1 MKKSFIKQLSIV
13 VATATMVTSLSAC
26 GNKTETKNNNS
37 KSGLP
42 LITLEFLGPS
52 NTSTINNWDS
62 VMAKF
67 YEQTKDTLNLKINYT
82 FTTFDNIG
90 QKISLKFAAGDPLDC
105 TFSAPW
111 TNPNI
116 SQMVSKGQIANLD
129 KYFTDSKYSGLK
141 KAFNQDYLKN
151 NSFADSTGEYHIYG
165 VPFSH
170 GFTAAGAV
178 YYRKDLA
185 DKYGIGDIKS
195 YDDLL
200 KYNDAIKA
208 NEKGMIPMSW
218 LGSSDGISGAIQHF
232 IDPVATKHNTATI
245 AGVGLI
251 IKDDGSVYASTNAIS
266 PALDPEFQKLQEAP
280 LNTLDPLREYKTARD
295 WYTKGYVEKDILSQ
309 KDAEAQFASGKAASF
324 IRSIDTFSE
333 IDGRLANGVP
343 GAKLGYWCQDE
354 APKSIGTDF
363 RAWNFGVLPVTSKN
377 QDRTMSFFNWLYT
390 DKKNHDLFEL
400 GVEGKD
406 WEAVGTDKYKVPT
419 GVDAKSVYNF
429 PGFIMTWNPT
439 MQKYDSKNPDAI
451 VKKMNN
457 YGNTNFY
464 YKTIEAGFTFVPDA
478 VKNEMAKM
486 GDLLSLTRA
495 VQNGVIADIPGKL
508 VDIQKQYDQA
518 GFSKVRAEVLKQYS
532 AWLKVNPYK
541 GE

>member
-1 MKKSFIKQLSIV
+1 MKKSIIKTLSIV
-13 VATATMVTSLSAC
+13 VATAAMATSLSAC
-26 GNKTETKNNNS
+26 GNKTVKKDVNN

-42 LITLEFLGPS
+42 LVTLEFLGPS
-52 NTSTINNWDS
+52 NTSTINNWDA

-67 YEQTKDTLNLKINYT
+67 YEETKDTLNIKINYT

-90 QKISLKFAAGDPLDC
+90 QKVSLKFAAGDPLDC

-116 SQMVSKGQIANLD
+116 SQMVSKGQISNLD
-129 KYFTDSKYSGLK
+129 KYFTDSKYAGLQ
-141 KAFNQDYLKN
+141 KAFNKDYLKN
-151 NSFADSTGEYHIYG
+151 NSFADSTGKYHVYG

-195 YDDLL
+195 YADLL
-200 KYNDAIKA
+200 KYNEAIKA

-218 LGSSDGISGAIQHF
+218 LGSSDGLSGTLQSF
-232 IDPVATKHNTATI
+232 IDPVSTKHNTVLQ
-245 AGVGLI
+245 AGVGMLI
-251 IKDDGSVYASTNAIS
+251 KADGSVYASTNAIS
-266 PALDPEFQKLQEAP
+266 PSLDPEYRKLLEAP
-280 LNTLDPLREYKTARD
+280 SNTLDPLREYNTARD

-324 IRSIDTFSE
+324 IRAIDTYSE
-333 IDGRLANGVP
+333 IEGRLTNGVP
-343 GAKLGYWCQDE
+343 GAKLGYWCQNE

-377 QDRTMSFFNWLYT
+377 QDRTMSFFNWLYSDT
-390 DKKNHDLFEL
+390 KNHDLFEL
-400 GVEGKD
+400 GIEGKD
-406 WEAVGTDKYKVPT
+406 WEPVGEDKYKLPT
-419 GVDAKSVYNF
+419 GVDSKSAYNF

-439 MQKYDSKNPDAI
+439 MQRYDSKNPDAI
-451 VKKMNN
+451 VKKMND
-457 YGNTNFY
+457 YGDTNFY
-464 YKTIEAGFTFVPDA
+464 YKTADAGFTFVPDA
-478 VKNEMAKM
+478 VKSEIAKM
-486 GDLLSLTRA
+486 GDIQSLTRS
-495 VQNGVIADIPGKL
+495 VQNGVVPDISAKL
-508 VDIQKQYDQA
+508 DDIQKQYDKA
-518 GFSKVRAEVLKQYS
+518 GFGKVRAEVLKQYS